1 MKQPKSRG
9 LIALAVVVVL
19 WLALFF
25 SGRGVLVWFVQPSN
39 HRVGMLECYYFT
51 GTGLVERQFLYS
63 RQGFLG
69 RESCPRSV
77 ELK

>member
-1 MKQPKSRG
+1 
-9 LIALAVVVVL
+9 
-19 WLALFF
+19 
-25 SGRGVLVWFVQPSN
+25 VLVWFVQPSDK
-39 HRVGMLECYYFT
+39 RVGMLECHYFT

-69 RESCPRSV
+69 RESCPRFV